1 MPTDPAV
8 VAIKLSEIP
17 RYVVAP
23 QSILGAN
30 LPTDVAEL
38 ASLPWLALKTY
49 YVNEVVLTHA
59 VTGETRSLA
68 IRPRLSTGS
77 LYALRNAALLGL
89 GACVGS
95 AWLLA
100 DDIDAG
106 RLVHLLPQWQA
117 APLPVYRNPSS
128 IRCACSASW
137 R

>member
-1 MPTDPAV
+1 M
-8 VAIKLSEIP
+8 
-17 RYVVAP
+17 
-23 QSILGAN
+23 
-30 LPTDVAEL
+30 
-38 ASLPWLALKTY
+38 
-49 YVNEVVLTHA
+49 VLTHA

-117 APLPVYRNPSS
+117 APLPVYLTYPQSQFYPLRLQRFMALMRAAVPA
-128 IRCACSASW
+128 IVGASAPA
-137 R
+137 